1 MLSTEMTMT
10 LTSFGGPDDGGG
22 EPSGADATGVA
33 DEAADGA
40 TLAAP
45 GVAVDDA
52 ADATG
57 ADGSCE
63 GDGFLEHADSAP
75 TATIDTSRAVQGTML
90 RIPRPMTAGR
100 GGRQVLIEGTG
111 AETT

>member
-22 EPSGADATGVA
+22 EPSGADATGGA

-45 GVAVDDA
+45 VAVDDA
-52 ADATG
+52 VEATG

-63 GDGFLEHADSAP
+63 GDGFLEHAAIAP
-75 TATIDTSRAVQGTML
+75 TATIDASRAVQGRML